1 MGVNQMTT
9 THSPMIAEQLKSIRT
24 RLRLAMNG
32 VISASMREKGIRYR
46 LNFGVPLPE
55 IRAIAAAYTPDAG
68 LAAALWKE
76 DIREFKILA
85 TLLQPSASFTN
96 EEAVAWVKEIPYPE
110 IAEQA
115 SRNLFSKMEA
125 PDLLADRLF
134 LLSANEAYP
143 YLRPVAFLTLAQ
155 WLAAGHT
162 LAETARDQLRAEALR
177 TLTGEVREASW
188 AEKQAAV
195 LALRY
200 YGRTSEA
207 AAAKVLGWLAE
218 FPDQGNPEQ
227 QEFYKELKFEFEY
240 SR

>member
-1 MGVNQMTT
+1 
-9 THSPMIAEQLKSIRT
+9 MIEEQLKSIRT

-32 VISASMREKGIRYR
+32 VISTSMREKGIRYR

-55 IRAIAAAYTPDAG
+55 IRAIAGAYTPDAD

-85 TLLQPSASFTN
+85 TLLQPPASFTP
-96 EEAVAWVKEIPYPE
+96 EQAVGWIKEIPYPE

-125 PDLLADRLF
+125 ADRLVGMLF
-134 LLSANEAYP
+134 ELSEKETCP
-143 YLRPVAFLTLAQ
+143 YARQVAFLTLAQ
-155 WLAAGHT
+155 GMASGHT
-162 LAETARDQLRAEALR
+162 LAAGCDRLQAEALR
-177 TLTGEVREASW
+177 TLKEGLTTASW

-195 LALRY
+195 LALRF
-200 YGRTSEA
+200 YGRRSDA
-207 AAAKVLGWLAE
+207 AAAQVLGWLAE
-218 FPDQGNPEQ
+218 FPVSGSARQ
-227 QEFYKELKFEFEY
+227 QEFYNELKFEFEY

>member
-1 MGVNQMTT
+1 
-9 THSPMIAEQLKSIRT
+9 MIEEQLKSIRT

-32 VISASMREKGIRYR
+32 VISTSMREKGIRYR

-55 IRAIAAAYTPDAG
+55 IRTIAAAYTPDAG

-85 TLLQPSASFTN
+85 TLLQPSAAFTP
-96 EEAVAWVKEIPYPE
+96 EQAVGWVKEIPYPE

-125 PDLLADRLF
+125 SDRLVGMLF
-134 LLSANEAYP
+134 DLSATEPCP
-143 YLRPVAFLTLAQ
+143 YARQVAFLTLAQ
-155 WLAAGHT
+155 GMARGRIPAA
-162 LAETARDQLRAEALR
+162 ADRDRLRAEALR
-177 TLTGEVREASW
+177 TLAERADAASW

-195 LALRY
+195 LALRF
-200 YGRTSEA
+200 YGRRSADA
-207 AAAKVLGWLAE
+207 AREVLAWLAG
-218 FPDQGNPEQ
+218 FPVSGTPEQ
-227 QEFYKELKFEFEY
+227 QEFYNELKFEFEY